1 MNGFFFNLKNSLVK
15 VCIHKCIY
23 VTKKIVQL
31 TKLIVTDQ
39 KVGNYE
45 IALIF
50 SDNRY
55 RIFSE

>member
-1 MNGFFFNLKNSLVK
+1 MNGFFFNLKKSLVK
-15 VCIHKCIY
+15 FCIHKCIY
-23 VTKKIVQL
+23 VKKKIVRL

-45 IALIF
+45 ITLTF

-55 RIFSE
+55 IKLSE